1 MSSISKVI
9 PSAANLSLEIT
20 PTLANLNFDF
30 SLYKVQAPKEFEGVG
45 SALSTFRREE
55 AENGMPHMIARK
67 LGALFESLLPSTP
80 GLTRAYGQR
89 ASEIS
94 QTASKALPSRSK
106 YGVFSSRV
114 GTDATSI
121 WAAATSGG
129 GAIAVHLLAC
139 LLARMWDG
147 SEATAIWV
155 QMVRCR
161 KEAIIASFEKNE
173 GVEIA
178 TLHAAKQDLPRTQ
191 LAEWDASA
199 RAWLRAADSVKNL
212 QQTQL
217 MLIIDNVR
225 TPVNRKIDTYQSVMS
240 AWTDSMAQMESLV
253 LGIPQK
259 SHSGDI
265 LLALSAW
272 HLFPDMALVTPCIKN
287 VRQNDSI
294 FASGGILTIGLETP
308 HPNPNQNGV
317 YWSLPLAHL
326 RHYGEPVQS
335 EHSINSLE
343 RSRISLEEF
352 LQAALGCFLQG
363 WGEAGANTLVAINWL
378 STVYG
383 LLHKAAS
390 TGSKDARLLV
400 HGLAESSWLNLMLLA
415 AKHHL
420 NQSGNE
426 RLTANKLVS
435 LGRKHGKDFL
445 GLPEKP
451 VFGLLYRGAFVG
463 LIQDEEERI
472 SFLRKIASDIMHKM
486 RLGTR
491 QLFIRYKRRYL
502 EWPQTVF
509 EYASGTPWAR
519 ETLKRK
525 YDRCDGSVE
534 GHVRWLYAGGDL
546 HNRANDASYLARLD
560 QKYGG
565 LGGNRIL
572 LTPPGVPAEFSKFN
586 PTEQHTDPYQYISET
601 FRGVQS
607 VPADFNHWHSSRGHI
622 GPFADSDRSYFSET
636 QRSLILTDFV
646 TRRNH
651 FRSRGES
658 IFTREN
664 HMIEDFD
671 VNKMGIFW
679 DQSKS
684 SDFHQGPWYR
694 LIYGDLES
702 AALFIQEG
710 QQGLVDLHRTVE
722 EDSTEFFSLY
732 ETIRMNTDVLVD
744 KLIST
749 FQTANVEADPHL
761 KSLKAVSTAARF
773 YKKFPHAT
781 VDIRVLQQKLYDA
794 FWVRSSNSQAIFNF
808 DDPDF
813 GIPKALQPYLL
824 DRESSFACIT
834 MFESGRYN
842 IMPGDLHNVMAM
854 SSSDSLFIGDALLE
868 DPIEGASET
877 VQHVAGNIGRP
888 GIAFLVP
895 PVDLMI
901 RKSSILDWP
910 QINRDEFDGEL
921 KDCFESTSLHLSFTG
936 ANTPLNVEFTGAQ
949 DSEIYILETL
959 ISVHEYGRWIADLN
973 PLRTPR
979 SSRLH
984 KLPPCVRGTCKEG
997 GPTSQITCI
1006 DNWLE
1011 LVDTPEKQICLVRA
1025 HKNWQ
1030 ARLAATSLSI
1040 QIGFETLVLSEDV
1053 CWSCFDTSI
1062 KPLLDLPISRRG
1074 SGGQQVIVIG

>member
-1 MSSISKVI
+1 MSSISRVI
-9 PSAANLSLEIT
+9 PSAANLSLGIA
-20 PTLANLNFDF
+20 PALANLNFDF

-155 QMVRCR
+155 EMVRCR
-161 KEAIIASFEKNE
+161 QEAIFASFEKNE
-173 GVEIA
+173 SVEIA
-178 TLHAAKQDLPRTQ
+178 TLAAARQDLSRTQ

-199 RAWLRAADSVKNL
+199 RAWLRAADSVKNV

-259 SHSGDI
+259 AHSGDI

-272 HLFPDMALVTPCIKN
+272 HLFPDMALVVPCVKN
-287 VRQNDSI
+287 IRQDDPI
-294 FASGGILTIGLETP
+294 FASGGILTIGLESP

-335 EHSINSLE
+335 EHSINSHE

-363 WGEAGANTLVAINWL
+363 WGEAGANTPVAINWL

-400 HGLAESSWLNLMLLA
+400 HGHAESSWLNLMLLA

-435 LGRKHGKDFL
+435 LGRKHGKAFL
-445 GLPEKP
+445 GLPDKP

-472 SFLRKIASDIMHKM
+472 SFLRKIASDLMHKM

-560 QKYGG
+560 QEYG
-565 LGGNRIL
+565 R
-572 LTPPGVPAEFSKFN
+572 FSG
-586 PTEQHTDPYQYISET
+586 T
-601 FRGVQS
+601 FRGVHS
-607 VPADFNHWHSSRGHI
+607 VPADFNHWHLSSGHI
-622 GPFADSDRSYFSET
+622 GPFADSDRSNFSEA

-671 VNKMGIFW
+671 VDKMGIFW

-684 SDFHQGPWYR
+684 SDLHQGPWYR

-710 QQGLVDLHRTVE
+710 QQGLVDLHRTVD

-732 ETIRMNTDVLVD
+732 ETIRMNTDVLVE
-744 KLIST
+744 KLISN
-749 FQTANVEADPHL
+749 FRTANVEADPHL
-761 KSLKAVSTAARF
+761 KSLKALSTAARL

-781 VDIRVLQQKLYDA
+781 VDIRVLQQKLYDS
-794 FWVRSSNSQAIFNF
+794 FWVRSTFSKTAFLEDPNF
-808 DDPDF
+808 QIAD
-813 GIPKALQPYLL
+813 ALQPYFL
-824 DRESSFACIT
+824 DRERSFACIT

-842 IMPGDLHNVMAM
+842 IVPSDLKNVMAM
-854 SSSDSLFIGDALLE
+854 SSGDSLFIGDALLE
-868 DPIEGASET
+868 DPIESAGET
-877 VQHVAGNIGRP
+877 VQHVAGNIGRA

-901 RKSSILDWP
+901 KKPSISDWP
-910 QINRDEFDGEL
+910 QLNRNKFDGEL

-936 ANTPLNVEFTGAQ
+936 ANTPLNVGFTGAQ
-949 DSEIYILETL
+949 DSEVYLLETL

-973 PLRTPR
+973 PLTM
-979 SSRLH
+979 SRNIGLG
-984 KLPPCVRGTCKEG
+984 LMPPCVSGTCKEG
-997 GPTSQITCI
+997 GPTSQIMCI

-1011 LVDTPEKQICLVRA
+1011 LMATPEEQICLVRA

-1040 QIGFETLVLSEDV
+1040 QKGFKTLVLSEDV
-1053 CWSCFDTSI
+1053 CWSCFDTRVLNFS
-1062 KPLLDLPISRRG
+1062 PYGSR
-1074 SGGQQVIVIG
+1074 SGGRKVIFIG

>member
-1 MSSISKVI
+1 MSSISKVV
-9 PSAANLSLEIT
+9 PSAANFSLGVA
-20 PTLANLNFDF
+20 PALANLNFDF

-55 AENGMPHMIARK
+55 AENGIPHTIARK
-67 LGALFESLLPSTP
+67 LGALFERLLPSTP

-155 QMVRCR
+155 QLVRCR
-161 KEAIIASFEKNE
+161 QEAIFASFEKNE
-173 GVEIA
+173 SAEIA
-178 TLHAAKQDLPRTQ
+178 TLAAAKQDLPRTQ

-199 RAWLRAADSVKNL
+199 RAWLRAADSVKNV

-217 MLIIDNVR
+217 MLIIDNFR
-225 TPVNRKIDTYQSVMS
+225 APVNGEIDTYESVMS
-240 AWTDSMAQMESLV
+240 AWTACMAQMESLV

-259 SHSGDI
+259 AHSGEI

-272 HLFPDMALVTPCIKN
+272 HLFPDMALVTPCVKN
-287 VRQNDSI
+287 VRQNDPV

-335 EHSINSLE
+335 EHSINSRE

-363 WGEAGANTLVAINWL
+363 WGEAGANTPVAITWL

-390 TGSKDARLLV
+390 TGSEDARRLV
-400 HGLAESSWLNLMLLA
+400 HGRAESSWLNLILLA

-426 RLTANKLVS
+426 RLTASKLIS
-435 LGRKHGKDFL
+435 LGRKHGKNFL
-445 GLPEKP
+445 GLPDKP

-472 SFLRKIASDIMHKM
+472 SFLRKIASDMMHKLRVGEHHM
-486 RLGTR
+486 
-491 QLFIRYKRRYL
+491 FIRYKRHYPG
-502 EWPQTVF
+502 WPQTVF
-509 EYASGTPWAR
+509 EYASATPWVR
-519 ETLKRK
+519 KTLKRK
-525 YDRCDGSVE
+525 FHLRDGGDE
-534 GHVRWLYAGGDL
+534 GHARWLYAGRDL
-546 HNRANDASYLARLD
+546 HKRVNDASYLARLD
-560 QKYGG
+560 QQYGG
-565 LGGNRIL
+565 YGGTSIQA
-572 LTPPGVPAEFSKFN
+572 PAPAPIPVNFSNFN
-586 PTEQHTDPYQYISET
+586 PTQEQTVPPQFGLNT
-601 FRGVQS
+601 FCSFSS
-607 VPADFNHWHSSRGHI
+607 VPDDFEHWHRSRGHR
-622 GPFADSDRSYFSET
+622 GPFADSDRCYFSEA
-636 QRSLILTDFV
+636 QQSLILTDFDA
-646 TRRNH
+646 RKNH
-651 FRSRGES
+651 FQSRGES
-658 IFTREN
+658 VFKREDSI
-664 HMIEDFD
+664 IEDFD
-671 VNKMGIFW
+671 PEIMGIFW
-679 DQSKS
+679 DLSES
-684 SDFHQGPWYR
+684 SYLHQGQWYR
-694 LIYGDLES
+694 LMYGDLES
-702 AALFIQEG
+702 AALFISEG
-710 QQGLVDLHRTVE
+710 QQDLVDLYRTVG

-732 ETIRMNTDVLVD
+732 ETKRMDTDVLVD

-749 FQTANVEADPHL
+749 FQRANVEADPHL
-761 KSLKAVSTAARF
+761 KSLKAVSTAARL
-773 YKKFPHAT
+773 YKRFPQAT
-781 VDIRVLQQKLYDA
+781 VDIRVLQQKIYDA
-794 FWVRSSNSQAIFNF
+794 FWVKASPFQLRDGFIFEK
-808 DDPDF
+808 
-813 GIPKALQPYLL
+813 GTLYALEPYYL
-824 DRESSFACIT
+824 DLKGSFACIT

-842 IMPGDLHNVMAM
+842 IVPNDLENVMAM
-854 SSSDSLFIGDALLE
+854 SSGDSLFIGDALLE
-868 DPIEGASET
+868 DPFEDAHDT
-877 VQHVAGNIGRP
+877 VQHVAGNIGRA

-901 RKSSILDWP
+901 KKSSMLDWP
-910 QINRDEFDGEL
+910 QLNRSEFDGEL
-921 KDCFESTSLHLSFTG
+921 KNCFESTSLHLSFTG
-936 ANTPLNVEFTGAQ
+936 ANSPLNVGFTGAQ
-949 DSEIYILETL
+949 DSEVYILETL

-973 PLRTPR
+973 PLMI
-979 SSRLH
+979 SLSNRLG
-984 KLPPCVRGTCKEG
+984 PGPSCINGTYKEGG
-997 GPTSQITCI
+997 GPTSQIMCI

-1011 LVDTPEKQICLVRA
+1011 LIDAPEEQICLVRA

-1030 ARLAATSLSI
+1030 ARLAATSLSL
-1040 QIGFETLVLSEDV
+1040 QIGFETLVLPENL
-1053 CWSCFDTSI
+1053 CWGCFETMVKELLSLSI
-1062 KPLLDLPISRRG
+1062 RR
-1074 SGGQQVIVIG
+1074 SGAKKLIVIG